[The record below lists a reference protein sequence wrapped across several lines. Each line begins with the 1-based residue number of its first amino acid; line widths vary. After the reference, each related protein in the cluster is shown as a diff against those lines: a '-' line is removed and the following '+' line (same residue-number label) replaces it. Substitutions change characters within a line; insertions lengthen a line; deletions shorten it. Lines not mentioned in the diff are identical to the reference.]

1 MNLKTRQQGISAISQ
16 LFVIIIILSVFL
28 LALKIIPIYLNNYK
42 VASSLK
48 ALQNTPGLLSLSAT
62 EIRSKLDKYFDMNY
76 VEHVTAQD
84 IKIVK
89 QYDYVKVDINYERVE
104 PIVGNLSVL
113 VEFNEGFQSG
123 K

>member
-1 MNLKTRQQGISAISQ
+1 VNLKTRQQGISAISQ